1 MSRLEEICF
10 RAHRMDLEEDFYP
23 YGDGG
28 EVRVRA
34 ALRRKEEELVLAAQ
48 LGNAL
53 LTENRQLKEDKNK
66 LQEEYTEKIEVRS
79 ARMAPVVLVRS
90 YGTCQIFHLAHIKG
104 EVQNF
109 QGGNE

>member
-1 MSRLEEICF
+1 MSLLEEICF
-10 RAHRMDLEEDFYP
+10 RAHRMDLEEDFYT

-53 LTENRQLKEDKNK
+53 LTENRQLKEEKNK
-66 LQEEYTEKIEVRS
+66 LQEQYTEKIEVRS
-79 ARMAPVVLVRS
+79 ARMTRKLCRCAVMAPVRVS
-90 YGTCQIFHLAHIKG
+90 ICQS
-104 EVQNF
+104 
-109 QGGNE
+109 QG